1 MSDKTDQAI
10 ATLGDVHVV
19 GQGRPV
25 TGPQLRYAVT
35 VQRPSPFSGL
45 LEQIP
50 VSRGMGLH
58 AGDVLTSRAFVSG
71 LDVVF
76 GDGVEEL
83 VGRGLMAHEV
93 AHVIQ
98 QRSGRVTP
106 MNNAAVQGQNGGES
120 EGVAIARAL
129 VNAPPLILADEPTG
143 SLDTATSQE
152 IMELFKTLNQEGQTI
167 VMVTHNS
174 ENRPYFDRTVTL
186 RDGELAEDSQTSFQV
201 IARAG

>member
-1 MSDKTDQAI
+1 MSDKTDQAV

-50 VSRGMGLH
+50 ASRGMGLH

-120 EGVAIARAL
+120 EGPEDESSD
-129 VNAPPLILADEPTG
+129 PPAGYGSYGGRGTYGPPPFDSESDE
-143 SLDTATSQE
+143 A
-152 IMELFKTLNQEGQTI
+152 EGT
-167 VMVTHNS
+167 
-174 ENRPYFDRTVTL
+174 E
-186 RDGELAEDSQTSFQV
+186 
-201 IARAG
+201 